1 MKNIRNYCIIAHI
14 DHGKSTLAD
23 RFLEITGT
31 VEMRKMKSQYLDQLD
46 LERERGITIKM
57 APVRMRYALKDTDEE
72 TLANSKN
79 SNFEP
84 YVLNLIDTP
93 GHPDF
98 GYEVSRALEAVE
110 GAVLLVDGT
119 QGIQAQTLSN
129 FYSAQKAGLKIIGA
143 INKVD
148 MSLPNYEVVL
158 QETADLIGC
167 DKSEIHKI
175 SGKTGQGVS
184 DLLEDIIKKIP
195 SSDSSRWTLES
206 SGFSRALIFDSFYDD
221 HKGII
226 AVVRVFSGAL
236 KAFDEVELLAVK
248 GKIKIKEVG
257 YFSPK
262 METSQSIEEG
272 EIGYIVTG
280 LKDPNKIKIGD
291 TIISTKSISLTHA
304 DLTQTHAEAKEEFL
318 YEELTYKLRGIIFN
332 VKKKIG
338 LGHKEVIYQNA
349 IEEELN
355 NSGIIFEKEK
365 IIDIQYDD
373 KKIGTYRP
381 DFVIDNKI
389 ILELKVLPFIGKNE
403 EMQVWTY
410 LKGSD
415 YKLALLVNFGSTD
428 IFIKRIIYDI
438 ARNGPRQSAFSQR
451 QSAEIWALPG
461 YKEPNP
467 VVFVSF
473 FPDDPDQYDDLK
485 KSLDRLRL
493 NDSAFVYEPDFNEVL
508 GRGFKGGFLGKLHFE
523 ITAQRIEKEFGIR
536 TVTSFPSVTY
546 KIKTSEKNIGSHIKK
561 DQEGYYIIQNPK
573 DLPEEIDEILEPMID
588 VEIVCPSHL
597 LGSVLSLKE
606 AFRMGNIETE
616 TLYDKLIVK
625 TNMPLAELISDFDD
639 RLKSVSGGFASFS
652 YVANGFKKASLARMD
667 ILVAQEQVPGL
678 SRILPKDGIER
689 DARKM
694 VTSLKNTLP
703 GQQFSQAIQAKVHG
717 RIVARETIPAVK
729 KELGNFGKNGGD
741 RTRKMKLWRK
751 QKEGKKKL
759 LSMARVR
766 ISAEDFKKLLS
777 K

>member
-57 APVRMRYALKDTDEE
+57 APVRMHY
-72 TLANSKN
+72 TLRESV
-79 SNFEP
+79 FI
-84 YVLNLIDTP
+84 LNLIDTP

-148 MSLPNYEVVL
+148 MSLPNYDVVL

-184 DLLEDIIKKIP
+184 DLLEDIIKKVP
-195 SSDSSRWTLES
+195 SSDSSRWTLKS

-226 AVVRVFSGAL
+226 AVVRVFNGTL
-236 KAFDEVELLAVK
+236 KALDEVELSAVK
-248 GKIKIKEVG
+248 EKIKIKEVG

-291 TIISTKSISLTHA
+291 TVISFKTKMQANA
-304 DLTQTHAEAKEEFL
+304 D
-318 YEELTYKLRGIIFN
+318 
-332 VKKKIG
+332 
-338 LGHKEVIYQNA
+338 
-349 IEEELN
+349 N
-355 NSGIIFEKEK
+355 NSRTNLGSV
-365 IIDIQYDD
+365 
-373 KKIGTYRP
+373 GVNP
-381 DFVIDNKI
+381 H
-389 ILELKVLPFIGKNE
+389 LENHKSVFNQHNSPSNL
-403 EMQVWTY
+403 
-410 LKGSD
+410 
-415 YKLALLVNFGSTD
+415 
-428 IFIKRIIYDI
+428 
-438 ARNGPRQSAFSQR
+438 RQSAL
-451 QSAEIWALPG
+451 WVLPG
-461 YKEPNP
+461 YKEPSP

-561 DQEGYYIIQNPK
+561 DEEGYYIIQNPK

-588 VEIVCPSHL
+588 VEIVCPSYL

-606 AFRMGNIETE
+606 TFRMGNIETE
-616 TLYDKLIVK
+616 TLYDKLIIK
-625 TNMPLAELISDFDD
+625 TKMPLAELISDFDD

-689 DARKM
+689 DARRM
-694 VTSLKNTLP
+694 VTSLKDTLP
-703 GQQFSQAIQAKVHG
+703 GQQFSQAIQAKVQG
-717 RIVARETIPAVK
+717 RIVARETIAAVK